1 MAGRKLNILKL
12 SVDCRKLNILE
23 LSVDD
28 QKLNILE
35 LSVDVKC
42 QAVEAG
48 RSRNP

>member
-1 MAGRKLNILKL
+1 MAG
-12 SVDCRKLNILE
+12 RKLNILE